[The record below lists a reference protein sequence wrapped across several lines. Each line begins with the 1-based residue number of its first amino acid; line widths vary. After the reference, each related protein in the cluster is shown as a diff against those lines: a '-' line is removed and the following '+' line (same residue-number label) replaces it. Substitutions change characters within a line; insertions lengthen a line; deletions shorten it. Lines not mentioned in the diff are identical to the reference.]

1 MSFKTNAEK
10 MKVSL
15 DDCACTQCVKYHI
28 VSYTM
33 NQIKG
38 KFLLFPE
45 IKCYTKSGY
54 ADYPLVIFLSDVR
67 KITGGGYANCS
78 QF

>member
-10 MKVSL
+10 MEVSL

-28 VSYTM
+28 VSYTT
-33 NQIKG
+33 NQIKV

-45 IKCYTKSGY
+45 IR
-54 ADYPLVIFLSDVR
+54 ADTLIILW
-67 KITGGGYANCS
+67 
-78 QF
+78 